1 MSTTVPELLQRAR
14 EGRRLVI
21 LTAYDYGGARLVAA
35 AGVDTIMV
43 GDSLGMVVQ
52 GRANTLGV
60 TLDQMVYHCEMVSR
74 GAPYALVIGDL
85 PFMSYQEGPAQAV
98 RSAGRLVKEGGC
110 GCVKLEG
117 GMRMAEQIAAIV
129 RADIPVMAH
138 IGLTPQSI
146 HQLGGYRVQRDA
158 DRLLADALA
167 VQEAGAWSV
176 VLECVPREVAEQ
188 ITDRLTIPTI
198 GIGAGPDCSG
208 QVLVLHDI
216 LGLSDGKPM
225 RFVKRYADLQAGVTA
240 AVRAYKDEV
249 EAGLFPAAEHC
260 FTAGGSGSQGER

>member
-1 MSTTVPELLQRAR
+1 MPTTVPDLTQRAR
-14 EGRRLVI
+14 DGRRLVI
-21 LTAYDYGGARLVAA
+21 VTGYDYSGARLVAG
-35 AGVDTIMV
+35 AGIDTIMV

-52 GRANTLGV
+52 GRDNTLGV
-60 TLDQMVYHCEMVSR
+60 TLDQMVYHCEMVTR
-74 GAPYALVIGDL
+74 GAPSALVIGDL
-85 PFMSYQEGPAQAV
+85 PFMSYQEGPTQAV

-129 RADIPVMAH
+129 RADIPVMGH

-146 HQLGGYRVQRDA
+146 HHLGGYRVQRDP

-176 VLECVPREVAEQ
+176 VLECVTRDVAAQ
-188 ITDRLTIPTI
+188 ITERLTIPTI

-208 QVLVLHDI
+208 QVLVFHDL
-216 LGLSDGKPM
+216 LGLSGGKKM
-225 RFVKRYADLQAGVTA
+225 RFVKRYADLDAVVTEA
-240 AVRAYKDEV
+240 LQTFRDEV
-249 EAGLFPAAEHC
+249 ESGLFPTAEHC
-260 FTAGGSGSQGER
+260 FTASGSGAQGDD

>member
-1 MSTTVPELLQRAR
+1 MSTTVPELIQRAR
-14 EGRRLVI
+14 DGRRLVI
-21 LTAYDYGGARLVAA
+21 VTAYDHGGARLVAA
-35 AGVDTIMV
+35 AGIDTIMV

-52 GRANTLGV
+52 GRDNTLGV
-60 TLDQMVYHCEMVSR
+60 TLEQMVYHCEMVSR
-74 GAPYALVIGDL
+74 GAPSALVIGDL

-98 RSAGRLVKEGGC
+98 HSAGRLVKEGGC

-158 DRLLADALA
+158 DRLLADAVA

-176 VLECVPREVAEQ
+176 VLECVTREVAAQ
-188 ITDRLTIPTI
+188 ITERLTIPTI

-208 QVLVLHDI
+208 QVLVFHDI
-216 LGLSDGKPM
+216 LGLSGGKSM
-225 RFVKRYADLQAGVTA
+225 RFVKRYADLDA
-240 AVRAYKDEV
+240 AATSALRAFRDDV
-249 EAGLFPAAEHC
+249 EAGLFPTVEHC
-260 FTAGGSGSQGER
+260 FSAGGAGSREGG

>member
-1 MSTTVPELLQRAR
+1 MPTTVPQLVERAKG
-14 EGRRLVI
+14 GRRIVV

-35 AGVDTIMV
+35 AGIDAIMV
-43 GDSLGMVVQ
+43 GDSLGVVVQ

-74 GAPYALVIGDL
+74 GAPDALVIGDL
-85 PFMSYQEGPAQAV
+85 PFMSYQEGPTQAV

-117 GMRMAEQIAAIV
+117 GLRMAEQIAAIV
-129 RADIPVMAH
+129 RADIPVMGH

-158 DRLLADALA
+158 DRLLADARA

-176 VLECVPREVAEQ
+176 VLECVPREIAAQ
-188 ITDRLTIPTI
+188 ITAQLEIPTI
-198 GIGAGPDCSG
+198 GIGAGPACSG
-208 QVLVLHDI
+208 QVLVFHDI
-216 LGLSDGKPM
+216 LGLYDEKPM
-225 RFVKRYADLQAGVTA
+225 RFVRRYADLKAVVTE
-240 AVRAYKDEV
+240 AVGRYREEV
-249 EAGLFPAAEHC
+249 ESGRFPAPEHC
-260 FTAGGSGSQGER
+260 FTTAPSGPQGE